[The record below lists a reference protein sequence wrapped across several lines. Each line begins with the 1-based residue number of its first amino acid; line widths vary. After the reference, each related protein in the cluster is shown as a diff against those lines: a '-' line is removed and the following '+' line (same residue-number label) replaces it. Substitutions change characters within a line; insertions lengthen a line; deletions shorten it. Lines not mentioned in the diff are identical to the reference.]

1 MKMEGS
7 IVRTIEIDGG
17 PRLAIDTGLGMRQF
31 ARAGAARMAAE
42 SGTLLEPEG
51 GASPWRI
58 EGTAEIEGRV
68 FAYGPSFPGAPYAE
82 VAETDPA
89 AAIDALRLLCGAQ
102 GADAGP
108 APLLPAAI
116 LIGKDGSALLLPEKT
131 TTRALEAYGADAAL
145 DGAFRW
151 AHPDLRGGEARAF
164 SAAALAYSLL
174 CGRSPFPARSA
185 DEAAADMRDRRGLP
199 SGLAQPGLDPALAEI
214 LDGAL
219 GLGDGGV
226 RPRPTAAEL
235 SAALGKR
242 GSGGP
247 ELFLR
252 KPEAAE
258 FERAALERKRYE
270 ERAEKAVARKRF
282 WRKNG
287 KLVAG
292 SAAALLA
299 LVLTAWS
306 VVSARADRFNTQGLT
321 ALQVAQTYY
330 AAYDG
335 LDTEKMEGCVVKG
348 TAKSDIDAATNMFVI
363 FRVRQAYETESPY
376 IRAED
381 WLKAG
386 SPETQKT
393 VFGITDLRIE
403 AAAENEF
410 TARYRLFGPG
420 LRGALHE
427 DRLTMS
433 LVKGAWRIAE
443 LERKI
448 LP

>member
-1 MKMEGS
+1 MEGS

-31 ARAGAARMAAE
+31 ARAGAARMTAE
-42 SGTLLEPEG
+42 SGTLLAPGG

-68 FAYGPSFPGAPYAE
+68 FAYGPAFPGDPYME
-82 VAETDPA
+82 VAEKDSA
-89 AAIDALRLLCGAQ
+89 AALDAIRLLCGTHAAVAES
-102 GADAGP
+102 GTF
-108 APLLPAAI
+108 LPAGM
-116 LIGKDGSALLLPEKT
+116 LIGKDGGVLLLPEKT
-131 TTRALEAYGADAAL
+131 TTRALEASGADAAL

-151 AHPDLRGGEARAF
+151 MHPDLRGREASAF
-164 SAAALAYSLL
+164 SAAALAYSLI
-174 CGRSPFPARSA
+174 CGSSPFPARSV
-185 DEAAADMRDRRGLP
+185 DEVASDMRDGKGLP
-199 SGLAQPGLDPALAEI
+199 AALAQPGLDPALAAI

-219 GLGDGGV
+219 GLGGGGK
-226 RPRPTAAEL
+226 RPRQTTDALA
-235 SAALGKR
+235 AALGER

-247 ELFLR
+247 VRFIR
-252 KPEAAE
+252 KPEAGE
-258 FERAALERKRYE
+258 LERAAADRKRYE
-270 ERAEKAVARKRF
+270 ERAEKVVIQKRF

-292 SAAALLA
+292 TTAALFA
-299 LVLTAWS
+299 VLLTVWS
-306 VVSARADRFNTQGLT
+306 VVSARADRFNTNGMT
-321 ALQVAQTYY
+321 AVEVAETYY

-335 LDTEKMEGCVVKG
+335 LNTERMEGCVVKG
-348 TAKSDIDAATNMFVI
+348 TAKSDIEAATNMFVI
-363 FRVRQAYETESPY
+363 FRVRQAYETEAPY

-403 AAAENEF
+403 TAAEDEF
-410 TARYRLFGPG
+410 IVRYRLFGPG
-420 LRGALHE
+420 IRGEFHE
-427 DRLTMS
+427 DRLAMS
-433 LVKGAWRIAE
+433 RIKGAWRIGK